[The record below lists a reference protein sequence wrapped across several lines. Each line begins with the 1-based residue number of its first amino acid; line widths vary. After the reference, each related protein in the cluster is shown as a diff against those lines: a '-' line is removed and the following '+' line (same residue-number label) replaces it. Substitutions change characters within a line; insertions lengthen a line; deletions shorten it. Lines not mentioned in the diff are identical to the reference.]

1 MMIKKD
7 LAVIKTGSWF
17 ADVPNGHVRIGISRG
32 APRRKGL
39 VFKRYPALN
48 PGPWFRSVPP
58 AEYTRRYFD
67 EVLSRLDAQEVVND
81 LIARAN
87 GQIPVLVCFEPPP
100 PDPQWCHRGLVSAWL
115 HDELGLR
122 IPEVGHEDLGFG
134 WAHPKLDPCLFR

>member
-1 MMIKKD
+1 MVMCG
-7 LAVIKTGSWF
+7 LGFPVAHLGGRGWSLSVIPPSTRVLGSGLCRQ
-17 ADVPNGHVRIGISRG
+17 PNTPDGTSTKCCRG
-32 APRRKGL
+32 
-39 VFKRYPALN
+39 
-48 PGPWFRSVPP
+48 
-58 AEYTRRYFD
+58 
-67 EVLSRLDAQEVVND
+67 LDAQEVVND